1 MEGSNGGADRRM
13 GVRDLGGET
22 GVRSGKKKKKI
33 SSNLEIMQKK
43 DGVLFQYH
51 RGTLFNRFSLRM
63 SSFFSAEL
71 SKRKMKEAT

>member
-1 MEGSNGGADRRM
+1 M
-13 GVRDLGGET
+13 V
-22 GVRSGKKKKKI
+22 KKKKI

-43 DGVLFQYH
+43 DCVLFQYH
-51 RGTLFNRFSLRM
+51 HGTLFNRFSLRM

>member
-13 GVRDLGGET
+13 EVRDLGGET
-22 GVRSGKKKKKI
+22 GVRSGKKKKI

-43 DGVLFQYH
+43 DCVLFQYH
-51 RGTLFNRFSLRM
+51 HGTLFNRFSLRM